1 MTRNSGNIEE
11 VAARMA
17 RRAELDAKREREAAA
32 LKKRGCRKPDI
43 LEWLA
48 GKKRPDGWPMIGP
61 AQKKA
66 GETIRA
72 LYAEATSAIG
82 VKAID
87 FTREVVD
94 GGRGFAMPSVGKGAD
109 AIKTLARI
117 ERRVGWTHWVVLSRI
132 VIGGESIQSVA
143 LDFEDNERHCAN
155 GCVTAKNRDHIGR
168 LLREGL
174 HIASI
179 VLSNNFVQMP
189 DYSKGVVSFHAMD
202 ARPSVADQ
210 PDEFR
215 RVIEKTP

>member
-17 RRAELDAKREREAAA
+17 RRAELDAKREMEAAA

-48 GKKRPDGWPMIGP
+48 GKKRPDGRPMIGP

-87 FTREVVD
+87 LTREVVD
-94 GGRGFAMPSVGKGAD
+94 GGWGYRGPSAASTYD
-109 AIKTLARI
+109 AIKTL
-117 ERRVGWTHWVVLSRI
+117 ERLEAAMGPVHWAVVFRI
-132 VIGGESIQSVA
+132 VVGGEMVMAVA
-143 LDFEDNERHCAN
+143 MDFEESEKIKSS
-155 GCVTAKNRDHIGR
+155 GCVSAKTKSHISR

-174 HIASI
+174 NVAMK
-179 VLSNNFVQMP
+179 VLTDCSADTP
-189 DYSKGVVSFHAMD
+189 AYSRGVVSFLASD
-202 ARPSVADQ
+202 ARPSGADQ
-210 PDEFR
+210 PGEFR
-215 RVIEKTP
+215 RVIEKAP